1 MTIDLT
7 QFHDAFFEESF
18 EALDSM
24 EAALLKL
31 DIGAPEPELINTIFR
46 VAHSIKGGSATFGF
60 SDIASFTHSCETL
73 LDELRSGGMQ
83 VSLEI
88 SDLLLKTVD
97 VMRAMLRATQ
107 SKQPIDMQRVSD
119 LQFDVEL
126 MIAQKNNAPAKPAAA
141 PAALPPPAAPCAG
154 CAAACRSPAPTSAR
168 GRARRPQRAAPAGK
182 SPSARTA
189 SCSPAATTRCA

>member
-31 DIGAPEPELINTIFR
+31 DIGAPDSELINTIFR

-60 SDIASFTHSCETL
+60 SDIASFTHSLETL

-88 SDLLLKTVD
+88 SDLLLKSVD
-97 VMRAMLRATQ
+97 VMRAMLRSTQ
-107 SKQPIDMQRVSD
+107 SKQPLDLQRVSD
-119 LQFDVEL
+119 LQFDLEL
-126 MIAQKNNAPAKPAAA
+126 TIAQKNAV
-141 PAALPPPAAPCAG
+141 
-154 CAAACRSPAPTSAR
+154 PAPTVM
-168 GRARRPQRAAPAGK
+168 
-182 SPSARTA
+182 
-189 SCSPAATTRCA
+189 PAAIAHLAAAAATSSATST